1 MEQRGKLILTCNI
14 FFSNQWDMDAYIYVW
29 IANYLTGLALK
40 HLEGAENEIDDK
52 TYGIQIECTT

>member
-1 MEQRGKLILTCNI
+1 
-14 FFSNQWDMDAYIYVW
+14 MDAYIYVW
-29 IANYLTGLALK
+29 IANYLTGLTLK